1 MIIKMLTDH
10 GKKMDEYREDY
21 NRARNYKKK
30 NQSEL
35 KNITTEIKNILEG
48 INSRSNDREE

>member
-1 MIIKMLTDH
+1 MIIKMLTDL